1 MIISKNNSNNSATR
15 KEKGA
20 LKMKL
25 NITKLKIAMVK
36 KKMNQN
42 QLAKAADINKAT
54 LSLLMTSKQRGS
66 IQTWEKI
73 AKALDINVFD
83 LTEED

>member
-1 MIISKNNSNNSATR
+1 
-15 KEKGA
+15 
-20 LKMKL
+20 MKL